1 MRSTDP
7 AGGTGGVRDPT
18 PDEVPGDHDTP
29 ASSTGSPADAG
40 HTRQTASFVTADTD
54 PAQSAQAGTD
64 ADPAVDLLAPAE
76 GVPPLVADRAALAD
90 AAAALASGHGP
101 VAVDAERASGY
112 RYSARAYL
120 VQLRREGAGTFLV
133 DPIACDGDLGV
144 LGEALR
150 GVEWV
155 LHAASQ
161 DLACLAEV
169 GMRPDSLFDTE
180 LAGRLVGYPRVGLG
194 PLTEHLLGV
203 RLQKGHGAA
212 DWSRRPLPEDWL
224 TYAALDVEL
233 LVQLRDAVAADLDRQ
248 GKSAWAQ
255 QEFEAV
261 RLAPPPPP
269 RAEPWRRTSGLHKVR
284 RPAALAVVR
293 EMWESRD
300 ELAAARDIAPGRLLP
315 DAAIVDAALR
325 EPARRDDLV
334 AMPVFRGRAQRRL
347 AERWWSAIERAR
359 ALPGARWPAS
369 APTPDGPPP
378 AHRWGDKDPAAAARL
393 AAARAALAG
402 LSERTGTPVEN
413 LVTPDVVRRLC
424 WAPPEP
430 ADAATTAAT
439 LTELGARPW
448 QAELAAPLLAEALS
462 ARPEPPKD
470 RPQDS

>member
-1 MRSTDP
+1 M
-7 AGGTGGVRDPT
+7 
-18 PDEVPGDHDTP
+18 
-29 ASSTGSPADAG
+29 
-40 HTRQTASFVTADTD
+40 TANTS
-54 PAQSAQAGTD
+54 QSEQAGAPGQAVNQAGDQAEPAEDT
-64 ADPAVDLLAPAE
+64 AVDLLEPAE
-76 GVPPLVADRAALAD
+76 GVPPLVED
-90 AAAALASGHGP
+90 AAALSDAAARLAAGSGP

-120 VQLRREGAGTFLV
+120 VQLRREGSGSFLV
-133 DPIACDGDLGV
+133 DPIACGGDLSV
-144 LGEALR
+144 LGDALR

-212 DWSRRPLPEDWL
+212 DWSRRPLPDDWL

-233 LVQLRDAVAADLDRQ
+233 LIELRDEVAADLERQ
-248 GKSAWAQ
+248 DKTAWAE

-269 RAEPWRRTSGLHKVR
+269 RVEPWRRTSGMHKVR
-284 RPAALAVVR
+284 RPAQLAVVR
-293 EMWESRD
+293 ELWESRD
-300 ELAAARDIAPGRLLP
+300 ELASARDVAPGRLLP

-325 EPARRDDLV
+325 EPAGREELV

-347 AERWWSAIERAR
+347 GDRWWSAIARAR
-359 ALPGARWPAS
+359 ALDRTQWPA
-369 APTPDGPPP
+369 AAAQPDGPPP

-413 LVTPDVVRRLC
+413 LVTPDLVRRLC
-424 WAPPEP
+424 WSPPEA
-430 ADAATTAAT
+430 ADTDAVAAALAD
-439 LTELGARPW
+439 LGARPW
-448 QAELAAPLLAEALS
+448 QAELAAPLLAEALK
-462 ARPEPPKD
+462 AQPAPEQTPDDGP
-470 RPQDS
+470 S

>member
-1 MRSTDP
+1 M
-7 AGGTGGVRDPT
+7 
-18 PDEVPGDHDTP
+18 
-29 ASSTGSPADAG
+29 
-40 HTRQTASFVTADTD
+40 TADTD
-54 PAQSAQAGTD
+54 PARRGQDDTPG
-64 ADPAVDLLAPAE
+64 DPADDPADDAAVVDLLEPAE
-76 GVPPLVADRAALAD
+76 GVPPLVADRAALSD
-90 AAAALASGHGP
+90 AAAALDSGHGP

-133 DPIACDGDLGV
+133 DPIACGGDLGV
-144 LGEALR
+144 LDEALR

-212 DWSRRPLPEDWL
+212 DWSRRPLPDDWL

-233 LVQLRDAVAADLDRQ
+233 LVPLREAVAADLERQ
-248 GKSAWAQ
+248 GKTTWAQ

-269 RAEPWRRTSGLHKVR
+269 RAEPWRRTSGVHKIR

-293 EMWESRD
+293 ELWGSRD
-300 ELAAARDIAPGRLLP
+300 ELAATRDVAPGRLLP

-347 AERWWSAIERAR
+347 ADRWWSAIERAR
-359 ALPGARWPAS
+359 ALPRTGWPAS
-369 APTPDGPPP
+369 APPPDGPPP

-413 LVTPDVVRRLC
+413 LVTPDLVRRLC
-424 WAPPEP
+424 WAPPP
-430 ADAATTAAT
+430 DADADADGVAAA
-439 LTELGARPW
+439 LAELGARPW
-448 QAELAAPLLAEALS
+448 QAELAAPLLAEALRVP
-462 ARPEPPKD
+462 APEADPD
-470 RPQDS
+470 SGDHGGDPQDS

>member
-1 MRSTDP
+1 M
-7 AGGTGGVRDPT
+7 
-18 PDEVPGDHDTP
+18 
-29 ASSTGSPADAG
+29 
-40 HTRQTASFVTADTD
+40 TANTS
-54 PAQSAQAGTD
+54 QSEQAGAPGQAENQAGDQAEPAEDT
-64 ADPAVDLLAPAE
+64 AVDLLEPAE
-76 GVPPLVADRAALAD
+76 GVPPLVED
-90 AAAALASGHGP
+90 AAALSDAAARLAAGSGP

-120 VQLRREGAGTFLV
+120 VQLRREGAGSFLV
-133 DPIACDGDLGV
+133 DPIACGGDLSV
-144 LGEALR
+144 LGDALR

-212 DWSRRPLPEDWL
+212 DWSRRPLPDDWL

-233 LVQLRDAVAADLDRQ
+233 LIELRDAVAADLERQ
-248 GKSAWAQ
+248 HKTAWAE

-269 RAEPWRRTSGLHKVR
+269 RAEPWRRTSGMHKVR
-284 RPAALAVVR
+284 RPAQLAVVR
-293 EMWESRD
+293 ELWESRD
-300 ELAAARDIAPGRLLP
+300 ELAAARDVAPGRLLP

-325 EPARRDDLV
+325 EPAGREELI

-347 AERWWSAIERAR
+347 GDRWWSAIARAR
-359 ALPGARWPAS
+359 ALDRTQWPA
-369 APTPDGPPP
+369 AAAQPDGPPP

-413 LVTPDVVRRLC
+413 LVTPDLVRRLC
-424 WAPPEP
+424 WSPPEP
-430 ADAATTAAT
+430 PDGADTVDAETVAAALAD
-439 LTELGARPW
+439 LGARPW
-448 QAELAAPLLAEALS
+448 QAELAAPLLAEALR
-462 ARPEPPKD
+462 AQPAPADEP
-470 RPQDS
+470 S

>member
-1 MRSTDP
+1 MDAQHP
-7 AGGTGGVRDPT
+7 DEHEHPEDDPT
-18 PDEVPGDHDTP
+18 V
-29 ASSTGSPADAG
+29 
-40 HTRQTASFVTADTD
+40 
-54 PAQSAQAGTD
+54 
-64 ADPAVDLLAPAE
+64 VDLLVPAD
-76 GVPPLVADRAALAD
+76 GVPPLVTDGDALQEAATRLA
-90 AAAALASGHGP
+90 AGTGP

-120 VQLRREGAGTFLV
+120 VQLRREGAGTVLV
-133 DPIACDGDLGV
+133 DPIACGGDLTV
-144 LGEALR
+144 LDHALR

-212 DWSRRPLPEDWL
+212 DWSRRPLPAEWL

-233 LVQLRDAVAADLDRQ
+233 LVELRDEVAADLERQ
-248 GKSAWAQ
+248 GKTGWAL

-269 RAEPWRRTSGLHKVR
+269 RVEPWRRTSGLHKVR
-284 RPAALAVVR
+284 RPGALAVVR
-293 EMWESRD
+293 ELWESRD
-300 ELAAARDIAPGRLLP
+300 ALASSRDIAPGRLLP

-325 EPARRDDLV
+325 EPAHRDDLV

-347 AERWWSAIERAR
+347 ADRWWSAIERAR
-359 ALPGARWPAS
+359 GLTRERWPAT
-369 APTPDGPPP
+369 AAAPDGPPP
-378 AHRWGDKDPAAAARL
+378 AHRWSDKDPAAAARL
-393 AAARAALAG
+393 AAARAGLAE

-413 LVTPDVVRRLC
+413 LVTPDLVRRVC
-424 WAPPEP
+424 WTPPEDRSP
-430 ADAATTAAT
+430 EGVAAALAA
-439 LTELGARPW
+439 LGARPW
-448 QAELAAPLLAEALS
+448 QAELAAPLLADALDAQPAAPAPAEGAQTPDAAGS
-462 ARPEPPKD
+462 
-470 RPQDS
+470 

>member
-1 MRSTDP
+1 M
-7 AGGTGGVRDPT
+7 
-18 PDEVPGDHDTP
+18 
-29 ASSTGSPADAG
+29 
-40 HTRQTASFVTADTD
+40 TADTD
-54 PAQSAQAGTD
+54 PADDQG
-64 ADPAVDLLAPAE
+64 AVDLLEPAE
-76 GVPPLVADRAALAD
+76 GVPPLVTDRAALAD

-120 VQLRREGAGTFLV
+120 VQLRREGAGSFLV
-133 DPIACDGDLGV
+133 DPIACDGDLAV

-169 GMRPDSLFDTE
+169 GMRPDTLFDTE

-212 DWSRRPLPEDWL
+212 DWSRRPLPADWL

-233 LVQLRDAVAADLDRQ
+233 LIQLRDAVAADLERQ
-248 GKSAWAQ
+248 GKTAWAE

-293 EMWESRD
+293 ELWESRD
-300 ELAAARDIAPGRLLP
+300 ELAAVRDIAPGRLLP

-325 EPARRDDLV
+325 EPARRDELV

-347 AERWWSAIERAR
+347 ADRWWSAIERAR
-359 ALPGARWPAS
+359 ALPRSRWPAS
-369 APTPDGPPP
+369 AMAPDGPPP

-413 LVTPDVVRRLC
+413 LVTPDLVRRLC
-424 WAPPEP
+424 WAPPEAP
-430 ADAATTAAT
+430 DAATTAAT
-439 LTELGARPW
+439 LRELGARPW
-448 QAELAAPLLAEALS
+448 QAELAAPLLAEALL
-462 ARPEPPKD
+462 AQPPEPPESSASSA
-470 RPQDS
+470 PSGTAAQES

>member
-1 MRSTDP
+1 VSATRGSGP
-7 AGGTGGVRDPT
+7 
-18 PDEVPGDHDTP
+18 DTP
-29 ASSTGSPADAG
+29 EPSSGSPANGADEG
-40 HTRQTASFVTADTD
+40 QTASLVTADTD
-54 PAQSAQAGTD
+54 AVASGETD
-64 ADPAVDLLAPAE
+64 PPVVDLLEPAG
-76 GVPPLVADRAALAD
+76 GVPPLVEDAAALAD
-90 AAAALASGHGP
+90 AAEALASGSGP

-120 VQLRREGAGTFLV
+120 VQLRREGAGTVLV
-133 DPIACDGDLGV
+133 DPIACGGDLTS
-144 LGEALR
+144 LDDALR

-169 GMRPDSLFDTE
+169 GMRPDRLFDTE

-212 DWSRRPLPEDWL
+212 DWSRRPLPADWL
-224 TYAALDVEL
+224 VYAALDVEL
-233 LVQLRDAVAADLDRQ
+233 LVDLREAVAADLERQ
-248 GKSAWAQ
+248 GKTAWAE

-269 RAEPWRRTSGLHKVR
+269 RAEPWRRTSGLHTVR
-284 RPAALAVVR
+284 RPAQLAVVR
-293 EMWESRD
+293 ELYRSRD
-300 ELAAARDIAPGRLLP
+300 ELAAARDLAPGRLLP

-347 AERWWSAIERAR
+347 AERWWSAIQRAR
-359 ALPGARWPAS
+359 GLSRDDLPAS
-369 APTPDGPPP
+369 AATPDGPPP

-413 LVTPDVVRRLC
+413 LVTPDLVRRLC
-424 WAPPEP
+424 WAPPEDTSP
-430 ADAATTAAT
+430 DGVDRARRD
-439 LTELGARPW
+439 LGARPW
-448 QAELAAPLLAEALS
+448 QAELTADLLAEALTAQPAAQPAQES
-462 ARPEPPKD
+462 GA
-470 RPQDS
+470 